1 MATQV
6 IHLCLSA
13 ELRILM
19 GVQPAAD
26 AVGTWSEG
34 TQRIA
39 AILVASET
47 ATRATT
53 ILIWW
58 ATYV

>member
-19 GVQPAAD
+19 GVQPATD

-39 AILVASET
+39 AIFVASET
-47 ATRATT
+47 AARATMT
-53 ILIWW
+53 HM
-58 ATYV
+58 